1 MGTESLRIDLAPGF
15 HSWEVRFN
23 SLEANEQAHVW
34 AGCVGP
40 GWAVSDLGPVI
51 HQSGEFDLVSIP
63 DAYKAGPIFVTA
75 DVADFLVYGVAAER
89 DPASVPTMNEWG
101 MIIFTLLAGLGAIF
115 YLRRQKSAKR

>member
-1 MGTESLRIDLAPGF
+1 M
-15 HSWEVRFN
+15 
-23 SLEANEQAHVW
+23 AHVW

-40 GWAVSDLGPVI
+40 GPGCADLGTVT
-51 HQSGEFDLVSIP
+51 HQASEYDSVSIP

-75 DVADFLVYGVAAER
+75 DVADVLVYGVAAER

-115 YLRRQKSAKR
+115 YLRRQKSAKS